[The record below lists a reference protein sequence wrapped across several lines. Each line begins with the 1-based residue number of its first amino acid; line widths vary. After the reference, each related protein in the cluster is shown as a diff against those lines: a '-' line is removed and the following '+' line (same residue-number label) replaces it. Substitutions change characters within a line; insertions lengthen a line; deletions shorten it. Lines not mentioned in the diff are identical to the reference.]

1 MTTISVELS
10 QQEEEHLRER
20 AKALHVTPEA
30 LAAAVLK
37 SGLAVDD
44 PAFRKTAADIL
55 EKNRELY
62 RRLG

>member
-10 QQEEEHLRER
+10 QQEERQLRER
-20 AKALHVTPEA
+20 AAALKVSPEA

-37 SGLAVDD
+37 NGLGADD
-44 PAFRKTAADIL
+44 QSFKKVAAEVI

-62 RRLG
+62 RRLS

>member
-10 QQEEEHLRER
+10 QQEERQLRER
-20 AKALHVTPEA
+20 AAALKVSPEA

-37 SGLAVDD
+37 NGLAADD
-44 PAFRKTAADIL
+44 QSFKKVAAEVI

-62 RRLG
+62 RRLS